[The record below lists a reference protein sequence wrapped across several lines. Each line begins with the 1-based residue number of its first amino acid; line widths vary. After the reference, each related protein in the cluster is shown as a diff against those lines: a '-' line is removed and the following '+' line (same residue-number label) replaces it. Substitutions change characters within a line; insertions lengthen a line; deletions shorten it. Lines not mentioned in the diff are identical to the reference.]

1 MPRPF
6 TPKVITANDLIEG
19 DVIYMSQDGSWV
31 RDICLAWLIH
41 DEAQA
46 ATQLARAHTQPDIAV
61 GPYLAD
67 AAQGPTGPAPKHF
80 REAFRA
86 KGPSN
91 RFHGKQTQHSEP
103 EAAANV

>member
-41 DEAQA
+41 DETEA
-46 ATQLARAHTQPDIAV
+46 ATQLALTHTQPEIAV

-67 AAQGPTGPAPKHF
+67 AVQSPTGPAPKHF
-80 REAFRA
+80 REVFRA

-91 RFHGKQTQHSEP
+91 RLHGKQSVYHSIKAAQH
-103 EAAANV
+103 V